1 MPFGLI
7 GAPATYQ
14 RLVQGILG
22 DNHLTICC
30 IFIDDIIIFSRT
42 FKEHSERL
50 HLVFDRIRSSYL
62 KLSPRK
68 RQFFKTNDKHVG
80 HIVETDL
87 EKKEK
92 VRNWP
97 KPSTR
102 KESEDLLD
110 LQVITRHIFKIL
122 AVLSNLLQI

>member
-1 MPFGLI
+1 MTSSFF
-7 GAPATYQ
+7 
-14 RLVQGILG
+14 LG
-22 DNHLTICC
+22 H
-30 IFIDDIIIFSRT
+30 SRNIQKDYIW
-42 FKEHSERL
+42 F
-50 HLVFDRIRSSYL
+50 FDRIRSSYL
-62 KLSPRK
+62 KLSPKK

-80 HIVETDL
+80 HIVSEEGVETDL

-110 LQVITRHIFKIL
+110 LQVITRHLFKIL